1 MDRLLPV
8 RLVRREQ
15 RAGPGERRGSQLPT
29 RRCAVSRPVAL
40 GKRTIVLV
48 AIGLLVV
55 AGIGAKALFGTDPV
69 KITAMFD
76 STVGLYVGNDVQVL
90 GVPVGEVTGVFVE
103 GESVRVTMEID
114 PEQPVA
120 ADTKAVIIAP
130 TMVSDRFVQLTT
142 PWKKGSGDARLG
154 SGTVLSTERTAVPVE
169 IDDLY
174 RGLEDFSEALGP
186 RGANKN
192 GALSELITTGA
203 ENLQGQGAKLNQMI
217 AEFGK
222 ASATLSSIDEDFF
235 GTLKNLNDLS
245 DMLVANDDAVAA
257 VNHQFAEV
265 AGFLADDR
273 DEMGEA
279 AENLAAAMTILD
291 DFITENQDHLDQ
303 SVRNLLPT
311 VQTLK
316 KQRKSLDTMVRL
328 GPLLL
333 ANLKDSYDPV
343 NNLIAGRG
351 NVNEVSLWSNDGLTA
366 RTSRNAPPTLLA
378 GTNDRSTR

>member
-1 MDRLLPV
+1 M
-8 RLVRREQ
+8 
-15 RAGPGERRGSQLPT
+15 
-29 RRCAVSRPVAL
+29 SRPVAL